1 LRQARCGSFWA
12 LQRGQVD
19 RGGLAA
25 FQAERRW
32 WVRMRELFFFG
43 TAMVLSSAFGL
54 EQLF

>member
-1 LRQARCGSFWA
+1 

-19 RGGLAA
+19 RGGRAA
-25 FQAERRW
+25 FLAERRW